1 MSALA
6 FANPVFE
13 SQATFR
19 SVLHAMASP
28 GRIVETGE
36 ALAPPPPLG
45 RAAAAALLTL
55 ADFETP
61 LWIAPSFAGSE
72 VGTYLKFHTGAPLAA
87 APENAAFALADAEN
101 DVLDFKSFSQ
111 GTPEYPD
118 RSTTLILQVRRLAS
132 GAGLRLVG
140 PGVRGSAELDVAPLP
155 ADFLAQWAANHAS
168 FPLGIDLILAAGSR
182 LAALPRSVAV
192 TGGA

>member
-1 MSALA
+1 VSALA
-6 FANPVFE
+6 FADPVFE

-19 SVLHAMASP
+19 SILGALASP
-28 GRIVETGE
+28 GKIVDAGE

-61 LWIAPSFAGSE
+61 LWIAPSFAGSGVE
-72 VGTYLKFHTGAPLAA
+72 AYLKFHTGAPLAA
-87 APENAAFALADAEN
+87 APGSAAFALADAESG
-101 DVLDFKSFSQ
+101 VLDFKHFSQ
-111 GTPEYPD
+111 GTAEYPD
-118 RSTTLILQVRRLAS
+118 RSTTLILQARRLTP
-132 GAGLRLVG
+132 GVGLRLVG
-140 PGVRGSAELDVAPLP
+140 PGVPGASALDVAPLP

-168 FPLGIDLILAAGSR
+168 FPLGIDLILTAGSR
-182 LAALPRSVAV
+182 LAALSRSISV

>member
-1 MSALA
+1 VSALA
-6 FANPVFE
+6 FADPVFE

-19 SVLHAMASP
+19 SILRAMASP
-28 GRIVETGE
+28 GRIVDAGE

-61 LWIAPSFAGSE
+61 LWIAPSFAGSGVE
-72 VGTYLKFHTGAPLAA
+72 AYLKFHTGAPLAA
-87 APENAAFALADAEN
+87 APANAAFALADAVSDAVDLER
-101 DVLDFKSFSQ
+101 FSQ
-111 GTPEYPD
+111 GTAEYPD
-118 RSTTLILQVRRLAS
+118 CSTTLILQVRRLAS

-140 PGVRGSAELDVAPLP
+140 PGVRGASVLDVAPLP
-155 ADFLAQWAANHAS
+155 PDILTQWAANHAR
-168 FPLGIDLILAAGSR
+168 FPLGIDLILTAGSR
-182 LAALPRSVAV
+182 LAAISRSVSV